1 MFIMWSALSV
11 GNIRFNNFISTF
23 YFVLLCSYLFVGY
36 HVQCSIHM
44 LSDWHFCDS
53 FKVHNVCG
61 ADVKL
66 IDFSFIL
73 CGSRDT

>member
-23 YFVLLCSYLFVGY
+23 HFVLLCSYLFVGY

-44 LSDWHFCDS
+44 LSD
-53 FKVHNVCG
+53 
-61 ADVKL
+61 
-66 IDFSFIL
+66 
-73 CGSRDT
+73 